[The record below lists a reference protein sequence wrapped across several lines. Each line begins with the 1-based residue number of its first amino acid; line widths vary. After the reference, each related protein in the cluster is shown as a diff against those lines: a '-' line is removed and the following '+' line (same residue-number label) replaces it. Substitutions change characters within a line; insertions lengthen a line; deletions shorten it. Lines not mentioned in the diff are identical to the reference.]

1 MSSPSQADT
10 DNSEDLVR
18 LRTKSLSRDQARS
31 RRNHNNNLVDLY
43 AAAGGSQSS
52 SSGYHGSRGGG
63 GGGVGTGFVSRL
75 KFIDGGVG
83 GGGNFNGGFR
93 ERELSPDFQP
103 TSSSAVTS
111 AGNRRHTVALD
122 GDVLDPRRKASE
134 QRLRF
139 MDDEVTDRTCSED
152 DGFGDMR

>member
-1 MSSPSQADT
+1 M
-10 DNSEDLVR
+10 
-18 LRTKSLSRDQARS
+18 RTKSLSRDQARS

-103 TSSSAVTS
+103 TSSSAAVTS

-139 MDDEVTDRTCSED
+139 MDDEVTDRTGSED